1 MFDLIVNS
9 LKYVVFSIFFV
20 FMFLFL
26 YSFSSYELILKNI
39 YINSYVFAGVF
50 VIVFI
55 LVYLTLGT
63 FVYRIIF
70 QKDERKRFVFLVK
83 SIIPILL
90 FSFGLGFLSN
100 IYNELNYTNYQVTK
114 AGKFVAKNVSTFNG
128 SEEEISNNLKN
139 LMDDVLRNQGV
150 NVANLSYSFKLPTKT
165 TNYGDSFIIEVQ
177 DVRRFYVWK
186 NFTLMPLP
194 KDYKWRFFYNFMN
207 KSETNGNN
215 RVISQVNYST
225 PYDDFRD

>member
-1 MFDLIVNS
+1 MIVNS
-9 LKYVVFSIFFV
+9 LKYIVFSIFFV

-26 YSFSSYELILKNI
+26 YSLSSYELILKNI
-39 YINSYVFAGVF
+39 YINSYVLAGVF

-83 SIIPILL
+83 SILPILL
-90 FSFGLGFLSN
+90 FSFGLSFLSN

-114 AGKFVAKNVSTFNG
+114 AGKFVAKNVATFDG
-128 SEEEISNNLKN
+128 SEEEISNSLKG
-139 LMDDVLRNQGV
+139 LMDDVLRKQGV
-150 NVANLSYSFKLPTKT
+150 NIRNLSYSFKLPTKT

-177 DVRRFYVWK
+177 DARKFYVW
-186 NFTLMPLP
+186 NDFTLMPLP
-194 KDYKWRFFYNFMN
+194 KAYTWRFFYNFMN
-207 KSETNGNN
+207 KSGTNGNN

>member
-1 MFDLIVNS
+1 MFVNS
-9 LKYVVFSIFFV
+9 LKFIVFSVFFV
-20 FMFLFL
+20 FLFLFL
-26 YSFSSYELILKNI
+26 YSFTSYELILKNI
-39 YINSYVFAGVF
+39 YINSYILTGIFTL
-50 VIVFI
+50 VFI
-55 LVYLTLGT
+55 LIYLTLGT
-63 FVYRIIF
+63 FVYRVIF
-70 QKDERKRFVFLVK
+70 LKNERNRFLFLGE
-83 SIIPILL
+83 SILPIFL
-90 FSFGLGFLSN
+90 FSFGIGFLSN
-100 IYNELNYTNYQVTK
+100 IYHELNYTNYQVTK

-128 SEEEISNNLKN
+128 SEEEISNNLKS

-150 NVANLSYSFKLPTKT
+150 NVTNLSYSFKLPTKT